1 MDESKPIKAS
11 EIVNDPDM
19 IYRLVNYYVM
29 VKDTSIGGS
38 FKNLI
43 EAMNLFA
50 ERGWEV
56 VALTHGDSSG
66 NMHALCKNPHAKSK
80 FE

>member
-1 MDESKPIKAS
+1 MDETKPIKAS
-11 EIVNDPDM
+11 DVVNEPDM
-19 IYRLVNYYVM
+19 IYRLVNFYVL
-29 VKDTSIGGS
+29 VKDNSMTGS
-38 FKNLI
+38 FKNMI
-43 EAMNLFA
+43 EAINLFA

-56 VALTHGDSSG
+56 VALTHDSSG